1 MRYFVLL
8 NNYVTLGLQ
17 KTRISNKVRDTSFYR
32 TFPAMYGNYIRIT
45 LRLGLSIYCIF
56 SMPELCC
63 KCFSYT
69 VIFFMTLG
77 LCSFVVRCITYG
89 NNVWNNVWK
98 LRFVIVCHC
107 DVFFIS
113 SQIRY
118 LFVRCGYVF

>member
-77 LCSFVVRCITYG
+77 LCSFVGTFALRIEITL
-89 NNVWNNVWK
+89 K
-98 LRFVIVCHC
+98 LGFVFVHYY
-107 DVFFIS
+107 DVFFIAS
-113 SQIRY
+113 KLCY
-118 LFVRCGYVF
+118 LFVQCSYVFCRR